1 MSLNPRQLITFA
13 FYDSRVVALFYRV
26 KNVVLESGL
35 YPQETEPEDLATIAD
50 DAASEYGVDK
60 ILLYTLIDMNGKY
73 SITVTGGMGYTK
85 ITPSAFMKSGYSDPF
100 VSRDNVFAA
109 AKQLAELKDNDMHDA
124 DLIREFLTYGLNFD
138 NVLTFAPSA
147 NALILFH
154 TEKYNDLLRK
164 GNESGKLKIF

>member
-13 FYDSRVVALFYRV
+13 FYNSRAIALFYRV
-26 KNVVLESGL
+26 KNVVFESGL
-35 YPQETEPEDLATIAD
+35 YPQETESDDLAKIAD
-50 DAASEYGVDK
+50 DAASEYGIDK
-60 ILLYTLIDMNGKY
+60 KLLYTLIDVDGKY
-73 SITVTGGMGYTK
+73 TMTVIGGMGYTK
-85 ITPSAFMKSGYSDPF
+85 ITPVAFVKSGYDDPF
-100 VSRDNVFAA
+100 VTRDNIFAA
-109 AKQLAELKDNDMHDA
+109 AKLLAKLKDKDMHDA

-164 GNESGKLKIF
+164 GDDSGKLKIF